1 MKHTAI
7 RRVIITAAVAGGTIA
22 GATGVAGAAEPV
34 VQACVGTTF
43 SGSAAALPPPG
54 VGTTVSFFAQNTT
67 GSQPNPGLGD
77 GIQQLQAGEV
87 PDSGIANTCN

>member
-7 RRVIITAAVAGGTIA
+7 RRVIITVAVAGGTIA